1 MAHKVT
7 IQPSGNTFTTEEN
20 ETILSAAM
28 RSGYTLP
35 YGCRNG
41 ACAACKGK
49 IIEGTVDHGNPQSS
63 ALVDFEKRDGLAL
76 FCQATPLSD
85 LVIEAR
91 EIETTGDIE
100 VRRLP
105 SRVQSILRVS
115 DDIVILKLKLPAN
128 ERFQFFAGQY
138 IDVLLR
144 GGKRRSYSMGNP
156 PHEAEYIELHVRNM
170 ANGAFTTQ
178 VFETLKEKDILR
190 FEGPL
195 GTFFLREETDK
206 PIIFVA
212 SGTGFAPIKSIIEYT
227 FEQGIDRPM
236 VLYWGGRR
244 PRDIYMSDLASQW
257 QKDHQHF
264 SFVPVVSDEEPEDK
278 WDGRTG
284 MVHVAAMEDFP
295 DMANHE
301 AYSCG
306 VPAMVEAAH
315 KDFTE
320 QCDLPED
327 AFFSDAFTPSV
338 DPKPQD

>member
-1 MAHKVT
+1 MTHKVT
-7 IQPSGNTFTTEEN
+7 IQPSGNSFVAEEN
-20 ETILSAAM
+20 ESILAAAM

-49 IIEGTVDHGNPQSS
+49 IIQGTVDHGNPQNS
-63 ALVDFEKRDGLAL
+63 ALADFEKRDGLTL
-76 FCQATPLSD
+76 FCQAIPQSD
-85 LVIEAR
+85 LTIEAR
-91 EIETTGDIE
+91 EIETSGDSE

-105 SRVQSILRVS
+105 SRVQEIERVAE
-115 DDIVILKLKLPAN
+115 DVVILKLKLPAN
-128 ERFQFFAGQY
+128 EKFQFFAGQY

-144 GGKRRSYSMGNP
+144 EGKRRSYSMGNP
-156 PHEAEYIELHVRNM
+156 PHENEYLELHVRSM
-170 ANGAFTTQ
+170 ANGTFTKQ

-195 GTFFLREETDK
+195 GTFFLREDTEK

-227 FEQGIDRPM
+227 FEQNIDRRM

-244 PRDIYMSDLASQW
+244 PKDIYMSELANRW
-257 QKDHQHF
+257 QREHDNF
-264 SFVPVVSDEEPEDK
+264 SFIPVISDQAPDDEWK
-278 WDGRTG
+278 GRTG
-284 MVHVAAMEDFP
+284 LVHVAAMTDHS
-295 DMANHE
+295 DMTHHE
-301 AYSCG
+301 VYSCG
-306 VPAMVEAAH
+306 VPAMVEAAQ

-320 QCDLPED
+320 QCKLPED

-338 DPKPQD
+338 DPKT

>member
-1 MAHKVT
+1 MTHKVT
-7 IQPSGNTFTTEEN
+7 IQQSGNSFIAKEN
-20 ETILSAAM
+20 ETILAAAM

-41 ACAACKGK
+41 ACAACKGR
-49 IIEGTVDHGNPQSS
+49 IMQGTVDHGNPQSS
-63 ALVDFEKRDGLAL
+63 ALVDFEKRDGLTL
-76 FCQATPLSD
+76 FCQAIPQSD
-85 LVIEAR
+85 LTIEAR

-105 SRVQSILRVS
+105 SRVQEIERVAE
-115 DDIVILKLKLPAN
+115 DVGLLNLQLPAN

-144 GGKRRSYSMGNP
+144 EGKRRSYSMGNP
-156 PHEAEYIELHVRNM
+156 PHENEYLELHVRSM
-170 ANGAFTTQ
+170 ANGTFTKQ

-195 GTFFLREETDK
+195 GTFFLREETEK

-227 FEQGIDRPM
+227 FDKNINRKM

-244 PRDIYMSDLASQW
+244 PKDIYMSELATHW
-257 QKDHQHF
+257 EEEHDNF
-264 SFVPVVSDEEPEDK
+264 SFIPVISDQEPDDE
-278 WDGRTG
+278 WEGRTG
-284 MVHVAAMEDFP
+284 LVHTAAMVDYP
-295 DMANHE
+295 DMTNYE
-301 AYSCG
+301 VYSCG
-306 VPAMVEAAH
+306 VPAMVEAAL

-320 QCDLPED
+320 QCKLPEG

-338 DPKPQD
+338 DPKT

>member
-1 MAHKVT
+1 MTHIVT
-7 IQPSGNTFTTEEN
+7 MQPSGNSFAVEEN
-20 ETILSAAM
+20 ESILAAAM

-49 IIEGTVDHGNPQSS
+49 VITGTVDHGNPQNS
-63 ALVDFEKRDGLAL
+63 ALADFEKRDGLTL
-76 FCQATPLSD
+76 FCQAIPKSD
-85 LVIEAR
+85 ITIEAR
-91 EIETTGDIE
+91 EIETSGDIE

-105 SRVQSILRVS
+105 SRVQEIKRVTE
-115 DDIVILKLKLPAN
+115 DVVILKLKLPAN

-144 GGKRRSYSMGNP
+144 EGKRRSYSMGNP
-156 PHEAEYIELHVRNM
+156 PHKNEYLELHVRSM
-170 ANGAFTTQ
+170 ANGTFTKQ

-195 GTFFLREETDK
+195 GTFFLREDTEK

-227 FEQGIDRPM
+227 FEENINRKM
-236 VLYWGGRR
+236 ILYWGGRR
-244 PRDIYMSDLASQW
+244 PKDIYMSELATRW
-257 QKDHQHF
+257 QEEHDNF
-264 SFVPVVSDEEPEDK
+264 SFIPVISDQEPDDEWK
-278 WDGRTG
+278 GRTG
-284 MVHVAAMEDFP
+284 LVHVAAMKDHS
-295 DMANHE
+295 DMTHHE
-301 AYSCG
+301 VYSCG

-320 QCDLPED
+320 RCKLPED

-338 DPKPQD
+338 DPKT

>member
-63 ALVDFEKRDGLAL
+63 ALVDFEKRDGLTL

-100 VRRLP
+100 VRRLQ

-115 DDIVILKLKLPAN
+115 DDIVILKLKLPSN

-144 GGKRRSYSMGNP
+144 GGKRRSY
-156 PHEAEYIELHVRNM
+156 
-170 ANGAFTTQ
+170 
-178 VFETLKEKDILR
+178 
-190 FEGPL
+190 
-195 GTFFLREETDK
+195 
-206 PIIFVA
+206 
-212 SGTGFAPIKSIIEYT
+212 
-227 FEQGIDRPM
+227 
-236 VLYWGGRR
+236 
-244 PRDIYMSDLASQW
+244 
-257 QKDHQHF
+257 
-264 SFVPVVSDEEPEDK
+264 
-278 WDGRTG
+278 
-284 MVHVAAMEDFP
+284 
-295 DMANHE
+295 
-301 AYSCG
+301 
-306 VPAMVEAAH
+306 
-315 KDFTE
+315 
-320 QCDLPED
+320 
-327 AFFSDAFTPSV
+327 
-338 DPKPQD
+338 